1 MQSELNIGTLGHVDH
16 GKTSLTQALS
26 GKWSDTH
33 SEELKRGITIKLGY
47 ADFKVYKCQSCPA
60 PQCYSN
66 QDKCPHCKSETK
78 FQRQISLVDSPGHET
93 LMATAI
99 AASSIIDGALFL
111 IAANEECPRPQ
122 TTEHLAVLEA
132 IETDNIVVV
141 QNKIDLPGKESVK
154 KNHDQIKNFLKDSR
168 VSKAPIIP
176 VSANAHVN
184 IDALLQAIEERIPTP
199 KREEGKDPVMLVAR
213 SFDVNRPGRNVSDLI
228 GGVVGGSLTQGKL
241 TVGDEVEIL
250 PGTLVQKK
258 GVDKYEPL
266 TTEILALNAG
276 SEELKE
282 AKPGGLIGIATKL
295 DPSIVKADALVGSI
309 VGKAGKMPPVWD
321 ELQLEATPLERVSN
335 LFQAQIG
342 LQEPLVLGIGTATTV
357 GFVTAKK
364 KSRVEVKL
372 KKPVCAQTGAKCA
385 VLRRID
391 NRWRLY
397 GTAKIV

>member
-1 MQSELNIGTLGHVDH
+1 
-16 GKTSLTQALS
+16 
-26 GKWSDTH
+26 
-33 SEELKRGITIKLGY
+33 
-47 ADFKVYKCQSCPA
+47 
-60 PQCYSN
+60 
-66 QDKCPHCKSETK
+66 
-78 FQRQISLVDSPGHET
+78 
-93 LMATAI
+93 
-99 AASSIIDGALFL
+99 
-111 IAANEECPRPQ
+111 
-122 TTEHLAVLEA
+122 
-132 IETDNIVVV
+132 
-141 QNKIDLPGKESVK
+141 
-154 KNHDQIKNFLKDSR
+154 
-168 VSKAPIIP
+168 
-176 VSANAHVN
+176 
-184 IDALLQAIEERIPTP
+184 
-199 KREEGKDPVMLVAR
+199 
-213 SFDVNRPGRNVSDLI
+213 
-228 GGVVGGSLTQGKL
+228 
-241 TVGDEVEIL
+241 
-250 PGTLVQKK
+250 
-258 GVDKYEPL
+258 VDKYEPL